1 VGAEA
6 PSTSK
11 ESCRIHPERQAVER
25 CASCGRTACLSC
37 AVPVRGRVLCVECA
51 TREVGVTPPAVS
63 REPRRVVVATHVAAA
78 ALFAVGFLV
87 TLAPW
92 DRFGILTTM
101 FSAWRSD
108 PNPWPLI
115 ASISLLVGT
124 LASLAALALRTGP
137 MTRYAAGIYAILALV
152 GGSATTA
159 ELLGTPSYVVHT
171 PAPYVILAASLVLLG
186 LGIVMVRRR
195 IS

>member
-1 VGAEA
+1 M
-6 PSTSK
+6 
-11 ESCRIHPERQAVER
+11 
-25 CASCGRTACLSC
+25 ACLSC

-51 TREVGVTPPAVS
+51 TREVGVTAPTVS
-63 REPRRVVVATHVAAA
+63 PQPRRVVAATHVAAA

-108 PNPWPLI
+108 PNSWPLI

-124 LASLAALALRTGP
+124 LAAVAALVLRTRP
-137 MTRYAAGIYAILALV
+137 LTRYAAGAYVILALV

-159 ELLGTPSYVVHT
+159 ELVGTPSYVVHT
-171 PAPYVILAASLVLLG
+171 PAPYVILAASLAILG
-186 LGIVMVRRR
+186 LGIVMLRRR

>member
-1 VGAEA
+1 
-6 PSTSK
+6 
-11 ESCRIHPERQAVER
+11 
-25 CASCGRTACLSC
+25 
-37 AVPVRGRVLCVECA
+37 
-51 TREVGVTPPAVS
+51 
-63 REPRRVVVATHVAAA
+63 VATHVAAA
-78 ALFAVGFLV
+78 ALFTLGFLV

-108 PNPWPLI
+108 PNSWPLI

-124 LASLAALALRTGP
+124 LATLAALALRTRP
-137 MTRYAAGIYAILALV
+137 WTRYAPGTYVILAIA

-171 PAPYVILAASLVLLG
+171 PAPYVILAVSVAILG
-186 LGIVMVRRR
+186 LGIVMLRRR